1 GLDRAQS
8 VSTQSA
14 LAKCFFIVM
23 KKESLIGQPAAY
35 LSMDCNEGGFG
46 APRPPQYGGRDGL
59 NPDARRANGFRNLF
73 SKDCSSPAS
82 CPLSFLSKRVKTT
95 SEILPLK
102 ASGECPADWF
112 VNVSNH
118 GRLAV

>member
-1 GLDRAQS
+1 
-8 VSTQSA
+8 
-14 LAKCFFIVM
+14 M

-73 SKDCSSPAS
+73 SKDCSSPALF
-82 CPLSFLSKRVKTT
+82 PLSFLFKRVKTRHLNH
-95 SEILPLK
+95 SIIADYPLIVRPDRQLGPSFEMLVD
-102 ASGECPADWF
+102 A
-112 VNVSNH
+112 
-118 GRLAV
+118 